1 MLLQVNVNIYKSIS
15 IFFVFFVHKYTG
27 IFQSLV
33 SPSVVMDWL
42 NKGNSVTVDT
52 VTSAKM
58 NAVTMQTNQKIKNA
72 S

>member
-1 MLLQVNVNIYKSIS
+1 MLLQVNVNIYKSIL
-15 IFFVFFVHKYTG
+15 VFFVHKYTG

-42 NKGNSVTVDT
+42 NKENSVTVDT